1 MTLFPPLLPV
11 AVKQR
16 IHYTCTEMLGEIF
29 FCCLKGSLL
38 KIFFKDLFVCFSEL
52 LRLSDALSK

>member
-1 MTLFPPLLPV
+1 MTLFPPLLPA

-29 FCCLKGSLL
+29 CCCLKGSLL
-38 KIFFKDLFVCFSEL
+38 KIFFKDLFVCLFFRTTQIVRRSQ
-52 LRLSDALSK
+52 